1 MPEDTAVAYANLD
14 KKGRLPLNKPFRE
27 SLGLSEGSTV
37 AFVKVGDA
45 LMVIPQDA
53 HVASL
58 VEQATAVL
66 QRAKITVDDL
76 LEALPQA
83 RDEVVTE
90 HYGAGFF
97 DSLRREAKE
106 SAQVATRR

>member
-1 MPEDTAVAYANLD
+1 MQGGCPMSVAEAAVGYASLD
-14 KKGRLPLNKPFRE
+14 DKGRLPLAKPLRTA
-27 SLGLSEGSTV
+27 LGLSAGSTV

-53 HVASL
+53 HLASL
-58 VEQATAVL
+58 MEKATAAL
-66 QRAKITVDDL
+66 HRANISVDDL

-97 DSLRREAKE
+97 D
-106 SAQVATRR
+106 